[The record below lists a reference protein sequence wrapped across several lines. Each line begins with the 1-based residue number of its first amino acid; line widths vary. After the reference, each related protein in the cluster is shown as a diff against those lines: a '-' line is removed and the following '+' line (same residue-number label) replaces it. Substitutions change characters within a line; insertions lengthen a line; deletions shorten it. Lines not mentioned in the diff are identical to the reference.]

1 MGVPGCVHR
10 AGVRHVRGA
19 GDRGV
24 GGGRSAHGDR
34 RAGRSGALVA
44 GAPVL
49 LPHEVGCGHG
59 GIVPGQV
66 GGGRV
71 RGGGCADRG
80 GRGRHPAAPLRAAGV
95 RRGVAARWVGQ
106 GARRDRAGQ
115 LLRGRRAGRGCANL
129 PADVT
134 FTTRLHAKAVLY
146 APPPPP
152 TGRRGHPAWKGARLG
167 TPAQIAATTTWRT
180 ATVACYGQ
188 VRQVLLAEIGCRWWG
203 SLHRTPVRLVL
214 VRDPTG
220 ARPDLALITTDP
232 HSPAEAIVA
241 RYADR
246 WSIEQTI
253 KDGKDLLGVGDAQ
266 NRLPK
271 AVARTAPLMFLT
283 LTILVCWYARVGNAE
298 TDLTTRRELA
308 RWYRHK
314 EHISVT
320 DLLIAFRSAGP
331 E

>member
-1 MGVPGCVHR
+1 VDDTLLHR
-10 AGVRHVRGA
+10 YGRLVYGAAWQHDGSAKGRDGIGRGNCF
-19 GDRGV
+19 V
-24 GGGRSAHGDR
+24 
-34 RAGRSGALVA
+34 VA
-44 GAPVL
+44 GLVVDVPFMGRGVL
-49 LPHEVGCGHG
+49 LPVLVRLH
-59 GIVPGQV
+59 VPKQTSSKTEQARQMV
-66 GGGRV
+66 NLL
-71 RGGGCADRG
+71 A
-80 GRGRHPAAPLRAAGV
+80 RAF
-95 RRGVAARWVGQ
+95 
-106 GARRDRAGQ
+106 
-115 LLRGRRAGRGCANL
+115 AGRTVHVVADALYRGPAWRNL